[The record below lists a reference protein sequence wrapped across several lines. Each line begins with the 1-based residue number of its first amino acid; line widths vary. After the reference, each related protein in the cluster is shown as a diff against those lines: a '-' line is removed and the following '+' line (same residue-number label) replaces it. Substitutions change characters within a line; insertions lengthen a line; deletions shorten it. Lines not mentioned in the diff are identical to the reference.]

1 MGCEN
6 VASKKN
12 QLECVQ
18 AGCDFAFVDCPFKYF
33 PSRISFFFF
42 FFFTEKHNS
51 DTKEP
56 PFIIHLNQSKLS
68 VFFAEI
74 TVRAQLYCQ
83 TRKCTSMKLL
93 P

>member
-1 MGCEN
+1 MLLLRKINLN
-6 VASKKN
+6 V
-12 QLECVQ
+12 
-18 AGCDFAFVDCPFKYF
+18 FK
-33 PSRISFFFF
+33 PAVILPLLIVLSSISHQGSPFFFF

-68 VFFAEI
+68 GFFAEI

-83 TRKCTSMKLL
+83 T
-93 P
+93 